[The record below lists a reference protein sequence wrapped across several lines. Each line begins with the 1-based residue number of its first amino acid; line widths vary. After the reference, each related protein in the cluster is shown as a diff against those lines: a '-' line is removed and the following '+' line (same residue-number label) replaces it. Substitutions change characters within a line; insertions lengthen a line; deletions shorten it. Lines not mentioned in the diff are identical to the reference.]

1 MSCID
6 VSLSGADE
14 KTDLAALCHLANEY
28 PEAEFAILYHP
39 GKFGSP
45 RYPSP
50 EWLQKLWRLFDSS
63 RLLTRDSFAIH
74 LCGTIIEDIVAGKAA
89 AKLEAMGE
97 VWSMFGRVQL
107 NGAGPLRGKHRDL
120 ASASAMADSLRGIP
134 FWNRRTFIVQVD
146 GVHDHWLT
154 RLSEAGFQTE
164 ALFDRSCGRGVQ
176 PGGEWPWAFPKTRC
190 GYAGGLSLENLEEQI
205 PKILNRSSVGKPIW
219 IDMESSLRTMDLFD
233 LSKSEAVLK
242 MVRSLTRD

>member
-1 MSCID
+1 MPNIE

-14 KTDLAALCHLANEY
+14 KTDLAALCRLANEY
-28 PEAEFAILYHP
+28 PEAEFAVLYHP

-50 EWLQKLWRLFDSS
+50 EWLDKLWRLFDAGQTC
-63 RLLTRDSFAIH
+63 LTYDSFAIH
-74 LCGTIIEDIVAGKAA
+74 LCGTIIEDIVAGRAA
-89 AKLEAMGE
+89 ANLKAMGE

-120 ASASAMADSLRGIP
+120 AAASAMADSLQGIP
-134 FWNRRTFIVQVD
+134 SWHRKKFIVQMD

-164 ALFDRSCGRGVQ
+164 ALFDRSCGRGMR
-176 PGGEWPWAFPKTRC
+176 PDGEWPWAFPKTRC
-190 GYAGGLSLENLEEQI
+190 GYAGGLSLENLEVQI
-205 PKILNRSSVGKPIW
+205 SKISERSAGKPFW
-219 IDMESSLRTMDLFD
+219 IDMESSLRTMGLFD
-233 LSKSEAVLK
+233 LDKAEAVLK
-242 MVRSLTRD
+242 LVRSVTGH